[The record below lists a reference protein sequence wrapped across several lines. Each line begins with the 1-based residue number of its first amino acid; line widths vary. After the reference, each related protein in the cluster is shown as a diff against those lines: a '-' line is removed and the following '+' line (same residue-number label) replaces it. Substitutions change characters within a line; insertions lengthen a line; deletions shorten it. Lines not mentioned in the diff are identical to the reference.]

1 MPCLHCNAT
10 TENYKTNL
18 YFRNRIFLGY
28 SKLINETQMDA
39 TKSTQIDVYAEQLA
53 TQTLMSSKDLMISTI
68 YINSLIKRVEKKF
81 FHRNSEIR
89 MIPITQNDNDN
100 MIKLMIDI
108 EIKLT
113 KDAKRLKKLKT
124 SLKQKRE
131 LYKIRSKICWNRI
144 KKLLCCCA

>member
-1 MPCLHCNAT
+1 M
-10 TENYKTNL
+10 
-18 YFRNRIFLGY
+18 
-28 SKLINETQMDA
+28 INETKFDA
-39 TKSTQIDVYAEQLA
+39 TKPTQIDVFAEKLA
-53 TQTLMSSKDLMISTI
+53 TQTLLSSKDLMISTI

>member
-1 MPCLHCNAT
+1 M
-10 TENYKTNL
+10 
-18 YFRNRIFLGY
+18 
-28 SKLINETQMDA
+28 INETKLDA
-39 TKSTQIDVYAEQLA
+39 TKPTQIDVFAEKLA
-53 TQTLMSSKDLMISTI
+53 TQTLLSSKDLMVSTI

-113 KDAKRLKKLKT
+113 KNAKKLKKLKA

-131 LYKIRSKICWNRI
+131 LYTIRSKIYWNRI
-144 KKLLCCCA
+144 KKFFCCCA